1 MINKGGIVV
10 RYKKSVLGL
19 ICIIMMFTVGCKREA
34 SIKIQDV
41 NLENVVRKMIDKQ
54 KGKIYKSD
62 VKDITVLDATGKN
75 IKELSGIENLVNLK
89 RINLEKNS
97 ISNIEPL
104 KKLSSLEEVCLDN
117 NDIKDI
123 NALEKITNIESLSLS
138 GNRIEDISHLKNLK
152 NIDKLNLDK
161 NEITDISPL
170 GEMQYLKYINLSN
183 NKISNIDKLNNLEN
197 LNSLYLE
204 NNSITNF
211 SGIKGIYDKIKNKDF
226 KLEDEK
232 KIPKE
237 KEVVVQKEYIVQSK
251 WQVPTYV
258 AQSDYI
264 FSFSDSRLISDSE
277 INNLDYNLR
286 AYARNEI
293 YARYGYVFSMSK
305 FRDYF
310 MSKSWYSEN
319 PSFNIQTQILN
330 PIEKENI
337 EIIKRHE

>member
-1 MINKGGIVV
+1 ML
-10 RYKKSVLGL
+10 YKKSGLIL
-19 ICIIMMFTVGCKREA
+19 ICIMMMFAVGCKKEV
-34 SIKIQDV
+34 SINIQDA
-41 NLENVVRKMIDKQ
+41 NLENVVRKMIDKS

-62 VKDITVLDATGKN
+62 VKDITVLEATGKN

-97 ISNIEPL
+97 INNIEPL
-104 KKLSSLEEVCLDN
+104 EKLTSLEEVCLDN

-123 NALEKITNIESLSLS
+123 NALENITSIESLSLS

-152 NIDKLNLDK
+152 NLEKLNLDK
-161 NEITDISPL
+161 NEIMDIAPL
-170 GEMQYLKYINLSN
+170 GEMQYLKYINLSS
-183 NKISNIDKLNNLEN
+183 NKINNIDKLNNLGN
-197 LNSLYLE
+197 LNSLYLDD
-204 NNSITNF
+204 NSITNF
-211 SGIKGIYDKIKNKDF
+211 SGIKGIYAKIKNKDF
-226 KLEDEK
+226 KLEDETK
-232 KIPKE
+232 ASKA
-237 KEVVVQKEYIVQSK
+237 KEVVVEKEYIVQPQ

-258 AQSDYI
+258 VQSDYI

-277 INNLDYNLR
+277 INGLDYNLR

-310 MSKSWYSEN
+310 TSKSWYSPN
-319 PSFNIQTQILN
+319 PSFNIQTQVLT